1 MDDYAEARERLLV
14 EIDEEMRAA
23 AEWTGADRLDPAVRD
38 VLARVPRHEF
48 VPAWERPFAY
58 VNRPLSIGH
67 GQTISQPFIVALM
80 TRMLAPRADSR
91 VLEIGTGCGYQTA
104 VLAEIV
110 AEIWSIERIPELAE
124 AAARRLDRLGY
135 RNIHVRTGDGA
146 LGWPGEAPFD
156 GILVTA
162 AAAAVPLALIDQLAP
177 GGRMAIPVGGPAR
190 GDQLLTL
197 VTRDEGGKVETRPGL
212 PVAFVPL
219 VTGEG

>member
-1 MDDYAEARERLLV
+1 MQDHAQAREQLLA
-14 EIDEEMRAA
+14 EIDEEMRATA
-23 AEWTGADRLDPAVRD
+23 QWVGTDRLDPAVRD
-38 VLARVPRHEF
+38 ALARVPRHEF
-48 VPAWERPFAY
+48 VPSWEQPFAY

-80 TRMLAPRADSR
+80 TQMLAPGPESR

-110 AEIWSIERIPELAE
+110 AEVWSIERIPELAE

-146 LGWPGEAPFD
+146 LGWPEKAPFE

-162 AAAAVPLALIDQLAP
+162 AATTVPEPLIDQLGP

-190 GDQLLTL
+190 GDQVLML
-197 VTRDEGGKVETRPGL
+197 VQRDQDGAVETRPGL

-219 VTGEG
+219 VTGEE